1 MLLLDTATLA
11 RRTNYD
17 ENVEIIAGIKRM
29 KFFVLRYLY
38 SIQFNSIALF
48 QTQEYNMHTSST

>member
-38 SIQFNSIALF
+38 SIQFNCFIPD
-48 QTQEYNMHTSST
+48 STV